1 MTNLTTIIRQID
13 KECDEATR
21 KVLISS
27 FNSLKHFNSFNERYE
42 QVIFNLKKTLKGLN
56 SVVVPLVMRVGQLVI
71 LRDMI
76 CLQLQMLAK
85 VGSNRLYLVLENL
98 NQTILNDIVNREY
111 TPEMLSD

>member
-1 MTNLTTIIRQID
+1 M
-13 KECDEATR
+13 
-21 KVLISS
+21 
-27 FNSLKHFNSFNERYE
+27 
-42 QVIFNLKKTLKGLN
+42 IFNLKKTLKGLN